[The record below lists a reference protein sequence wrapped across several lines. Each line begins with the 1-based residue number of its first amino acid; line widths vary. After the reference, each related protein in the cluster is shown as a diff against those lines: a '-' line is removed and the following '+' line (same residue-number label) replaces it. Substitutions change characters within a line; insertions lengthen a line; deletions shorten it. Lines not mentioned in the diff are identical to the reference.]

1 MQKKFWKGH
10 CQQDRQGMMSAIN
23 CLLEPS
29 AWSLSD
35 TSTAQT
41 EATVRDPGFVL
52 CDFSLCSFCS
62 PKALVFLLHTACCP
76 PTCRHRQA
84 QMPKQCFLH
93 VNSLKKKKAD
103 LLDYMHLT
111 VLPLKEVF
119 FWTLFKNSDF
129 FFLPNLDSHGEE
141 CSFHIFAYSPSRHST
156 WQTEDPKQMS
166 LREISG
172 IWRAV
177 ILASLGPATW
187 WLQPLPLRVTQWPQG
202 ALLTL
207 QEEFHHFSIYFCIF
221 LILLYWLLCLLTPR
235 E

>member
-41 EATVRDPGFVL
+41 EATVTDPGFVL

-129 FFLPNLDSHGEE
+129 FFSPTWIPMAKSVHFTYLHIPHPGTAPGKQKIPNKWVWEKLVGFGELWSWRLLALQLGDCSHCLYG
-141 CSFHIFAYSPSRHST
+141 SPNDLK
-156 WQTEDPKQMS
+156 E
-166 LREISG
+166 
-172 IWRAV
+172 
-177 ILASLGPATW
+177 
-187 WLQPLPLRVTQWPQG
+187 
-202 ALLTL
+202 
-207 QEEFHHFSIYFCIF
+207 
-221 LILLYWLLCLLTPR
+221 LC
-235 E
+235 